1 MSEIVTAIIAAIP
14 SSALPLLVC
23 VLSCVLGCCFIYLKI
38 GKDRK
43 QTKEER
49 DGQKDELDKRLTLVE
64 HDVCYMKQQ
73 HALFADKLDRI
84 LDELTAIKV
93 ELAKKAEKQMKNLIL
108 VRNDKFGMLFS
119 DWADKPIHFE
129 VQFATSPNASF
140 GTICRYRVLEP

>member
-1 MSEIVTAIIAAIP
+1 MTGIVTAIVSAISP
-14 SSALPLLVC
+14 AALPIV
-23 VLSCVLGCCFIYLKI
+23 VCVLGCCAIYLKI

-84 LDELTAIKV
+84 LDELCEIKV
-93 ELAKKAEKQMKNLIL
+93 SLASKAEK
-108 VRNDKFGMLFS
+108 
-119 DWADKPIHFE
+119 
-129 VQFATSPNASF
+129 
-140 GTICRYRVLEP
+140 